1 MSKKNVFLGD
11 LSQICLP
18 SHPPKGFCEIWENKR
33 WNFCRK
39 KAIFGVIWG
48 CFEGFGPFLGIRHP
62 THPHLGKFSQKK
74 RFFYTFP
81 HAKMRQMS
89 LCIYS
94 FMLISLELHLYIST
108 THHPCLPPCRPPFLV
123 VAKALFSCRTWGNRL
138 DLGNLTKSNRF
149 SLRWKQPTISIWI
162 QMSEDGF
169 KLGTVSDCFFYGW
182 HYKMAHPTITSTV
195 VNWPNKQTRSTCLTS
210 RRWRGD

>member
-1 MSKKNVFLGD
+1 MVPWKKN
-11 LSQICLP
+11 ITIP
-18 SHPPKGFCEIWENKR
+18 SLQKNDHR
-33 WNFCRK
+33 WS
-39 KAIFGVIWG
+39 
-48 CFEGFGPFLGIRHP
+48 L
-62 THPHLGKFSQKK
+62 HPHLGKFSQKK
-74 RFFYTFP
+74 TFYFYTFP

-94 FMLISLELHLYIST
+94 FMLISLELHLNIST